1 MEPVEPVEP
10 VDPHRRNEALAQL
23 RVLPG
28 SVPYTNRR
36 RLSVAGRYDGLG
48 LGAFLAQRHAHI
60 DAGVWQRALC
70 EGRLEIDGRPVT
82 SLERT
87 VRAGNVLVHVLPGQ
101 VEPHV
106 SAQLRVLH
114 EDDALLVLSKPAPL
128 PVHPSGRF
136 NKNTVLG
143 LLEATFEDLT
153 VHPVHRLDA
162 DTTGVLVLAKSPAAA
177 RSLGVQFEA
186 RTVRKRYLAG
196 VHGQVLA
203 RRFEVDVPVSQ
214 GPDGT
219 GKRTSGHGSS
229 ALTQLWR
236 LRQGADTSLLAAWPR
251 SGRTNQIRV
260 HLAHAGHPIVG
271 DRAYGPDASAEFQ
284 SGGPLCLHADAL
296 RLRHPEHGRPVRF
309 IAERPAW
316 VSEFLG

>member
-1 MEPVEPVEP
+1 M
-10 VDPHRRNEALAQL
+10 DPHRRNEALAQL
-23 RVLPG
+23 GVLPG

-36 RLSVAGRYDGLG
+36 RLSVGGRYDGLS
-48 LGAFLAQRHAHI
+48 LAAFLAQRHAHI
-60 DAGVWQRALC
+60 DAGVWHNAVA
-70 EGRLEIDGRPVT
+70 EGRLEVDGRLVT
-82 SLERT
+82 SLHRT
-87 VRAGNVLVHVLPGQ
+87 VRSGNVLVHVLLDE
-101 VEPHV
+101 VEPDV
-106 SAQLRVLH
+106 SAELRVLH

-143 LLEATFEDLT
+143 LLAATFDDLS

-162 DTTGVLVLAKSPAAA
+162 DTTGVLVLAKSPSAA
-177 RSLGVQFEA
+177 RGLGKQFEA

-196 VHGQVLA
+196 VHGRVSP

-214 GPDGT
+214 APDRM
-219 GKRTSGHGSS
+219 GKRTAAHGAS
-229 ALTQLWR
+229 ALTQFWR
-236 LRQGADTSLLAAWPR
+236 LRQGTDTSLMAAWPR

-284 SGGPLCLHADAL
+284 SGGALCLHADAL
-296 RLRHPEHGRPVRF
+296 TLRHPEHGRPVRF
-309 IAERPAW
+309 TAQRPAW